1 MDEYERIEEELEKQY
16 QTYVEKF
23 RNLSFLEQQL
33 DDYHRAEQERF
44 EVQIRRFK
52 AKILLKWVWYPISKT
67 DKHAKL
73 KWQKMTLA

>member
-44 EVQIRRFK
+44 EVQTRRCK
-52 AKILLKWVWYPISKT
+52 AKMLVR
-67 DKHAKL
+67 
-73 KWQKMTLA
+73 